1 MDQSWTVWGGRT
13 DWCGSSI
20 AGYND
25 LMSDKE
31 GLSQAFTLQQNTFHL
46 KPSDVQFRRR
56 KCLQRQNALNAT
68 STAYV
73 SSFFTDFNHKHHTNI
88 NKYTRHQKLQDFP
101 SFDNCQYQSLSKQPF
116 LTKISPKK
124 KKNQF
129 DYERAHTH
137 SSCYLATNKALLVI
151 AVPWLAKKMDK
162 ACSAITQISKKVLIY
177 ILTNKWDCVVP
188 QWCCIAVQITLFVYS
203 CHNNNIIL

>member
-1 MDQSWTVWGGRT
+1 MDQSWAVWGGRT

-88 NKYTRHQKLQDFP
+88 NKYMRHQNLQDFP
-101 SFDNCQYQSLSKQPF
+101 SFDYCQYQSLSKQPF

-124 KKNQF
+124 KKINLI
-129 DYERAHTH
+129 TVWKSPH
-137 SSCYLATNKALLVI
+137 SFFLLPSNKQGSLSH
-151 AVPWLAKKMDK
+151 
-162 ACSAITQISKKVLIY
+162 CSAMACKK
-177 ILTNKWDCVVP
+177 NG
-188 QWCCIAVQITLFVYS
+188 QSLF
-203 CHNNNIIL
+203 CNHTDF